1 MQYIHTYIHINKK
14 IINLTIKS
22 MPYTTTKKKH
32 HNTTHESINTHN
44 SPWKRHESSY
54 VSQVRMV

>member
-1 MQYIHTYIHINKK
+1 MHTTYIHINKK
-14 IINLTIKS
+14 IISLTIKS
-22 MPYTTTKKKH
+22 MPYTTKKTH

>member
-1 MQYIHTYIHINKK
+1 MHTTYIHINKK
-14 IINLTIKS
+14 IISLTIKS
-22 MPYTTTKKKH
+22 TDAIHYKKKTH